1 MGYQKLAFFFYIM
14 KLTKEYN
21 LKIRSLGYNHTSYI
35 LPHLLDFLGSKGF
48 ELNYQI
54 VNRKY
59 TYTFKYKNTS
69 YSSDYMYNSVSEAL
83 EIGIKHCIKLL

>member
-1 MGYQKLAFFFYIM
+1 M
-14 KLTKEYN
+14 KLTKEYS

-48 ELNYQI
+48 ELSYNI
-54 VNRKY
+54 LVNGKY
-59 TYTFKYKNTS
+59 TYMIRHKNNLC
-69 YSSDYMYNSVSEAL
+69 SSDYTYNSVSEAL

>member
-1 MGYQKLAFFFYIM
+1 M
-14 KLTKEYN
+14 KLTKEYS

-48 ELNYQI
+48 ELNYRM
-54 VNRKY
+54 VNRRYAYIIRYKNNHYSSEY
-59 TYTFKYKNTS
+59 TYST
-69 YSSDYMYNSVSEAL
+69 VSETL

>member
-1 MGYQKLAFFFYIM
+1 M

-48 ELNYQI
+48 ELNYHI
-54 VNRKY
+54 VDGKYSYMIRHGFNIYSSAY
-59 TYTFKYKNTS
+59 TYNT
-69 YSSDYMYNSVSEAL
+69 VSEAL

>member
-1 MGYQKLAFFFYIM
+1 M
-14 KLTKEYN
+14 KLTKEYS

-48 ELNYQI
+48 ELNYRM
-54 VNRKY
+54 VGRRY
-59 TYTFKYKNTS
+59 TYMIRHKNNLC
-69 YSSDYMYNSVSEAL
+69 SSDYTYNSVSEAL